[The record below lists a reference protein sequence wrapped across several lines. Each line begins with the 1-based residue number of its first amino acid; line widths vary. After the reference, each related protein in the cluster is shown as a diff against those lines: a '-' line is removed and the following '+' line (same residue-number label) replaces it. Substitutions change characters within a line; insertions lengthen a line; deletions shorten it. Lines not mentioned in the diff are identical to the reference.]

1 MDSVMLLLRV
11 VLSLACVVGLV
22 WWVGRRWGAGR
33 AASGGRSREP
43 QLQVVGRQ
51 SVGRHA
57 GVAVVA
63 VGSRRLLVGYGEQQV
78 TFLTELAPV
87 VEVQQPA
94 PAAPAKP
101 APVVRP
107 VVETPRPR
115 AAADD
120 RAGAPLHDLPPL
132 GAVKHGPLHGSVLDP
147 GTWKQAVRSLQD
159 RTVRR

>member
-11 VLSLACVVGLV
+11 ALSLAAVVGLV

-33 AASGGRSREP
+33 TAGSGRSKEP
-43 QLQVVGRQ
+43 QVQIVGRQ

-78 TFLTELAPV
+78 TMLTELAPV
-87 VEVQQPA
+87 VEVQPPVTTA
-94 PAAPAKP
+94 PPKP
-101 APVVRP
+101 APVAKK
-107 VVETPRPR
+107 VVDADVPRPR
-115 AAADD
+115 PAVDAQP
-120 RAGAPLHDLPPL
+120 PLDLPL
-132 GAVKHGPLHGSVLDP
+132 AGVKHGALHGSVLDP
-147 GTWKQAVRSLQD
+147 ATWRQAVRTLQD

>member
-11 VLSLACVVGLV
+11 ALSLAAVVGLV

-33 AASGGRSREP
+33 AAGSGRSKEP
-43 QLQVVGRQ
+43 QVQVVGRQ

-87 VEVQQPA
+87 VEVHTPSAPA
-94 PAAPAKP
+94 PARP
-101 APVVRP
+101 APVAKK
-107 VVETPRPR
+107 VVEPDVPRPR
-115 AAADD
+115 P
-120 RAGAPLHDLPPL
+120 AGDAGPGVDLSL
-132 GAVKHGPLHGSVLDP
+132 GDVKHGALHGSVLDP
-147 GTWKQAVRSLQD
+147 ATWRQAVRTLQD